1 MERQHAMNETMDAP
15 RIACVTGSGRRLGRQ
30 IALALAG
37 AGYDV
42 VVHANA
48 TRAGMERTADDIRGL
63 GRRAWCMPADLRDV
77 DALRALAAQ
86 IGDVCGRL
94 DLLVNNAGVFP
105 EAAFDEV
112 TPEIWSLAMDVNAR
126 AAFFLTQACAPLLRT
141 SRGAVVNIASMGGFH
156 PWKRYLPYNIS
167 KAALVMVTRGLAVEL
182 APDVRVNAVAPGI
195 IYVPGEE
202 EGEPPAAARFPLQ
215 RIGTP
220 ADLTAAVLFLASD
233 AAYIT
238 GHVLPVDGGS
248 AAL

>member
-1 MERQHAMNETMDAP
+1 MNTDTQTPA
-15 RIACVTGSGRRLGRQ
+15 RRVALVTGSGRRLGRQ
-30 IALALAG
+30 IALALAD
-37 AGYDV
+37 AGFDV

-48 TRAGMERTADDIRGL
+48 TREGMERTSEEIRAK
-63 GRRAWCMPADLRDV
+63 GREAWCMTADVRDV
-77 DALRALAAQ
+77 EALRALASQVEAA
-86 IGDVCGRL
+86 CGRL

-105 EAAFDEV
+105 AAAFEDV

-126 AAFFLTQACAPLLRT
+126 AAFFLTQACTPMLRAAK
-141 SRGAVVNIASMGGFH
+141 GAVVNIASMGAFH

-195 IYVPGEE
+195 IWVPGEE
-202 EGEPPAAARFPLQ
+202 EDAEPDAARWPMQ
-215 RIGTP
+215 RLGSP
-220 ADLTAAVLFLASD
+220 ADLTEAVLFLASG